1 MEIEERKKGFTL
13 IELLVSITIIGI
25 IFSIVIDY
33 VTNAR
38 GRGNDTK
45 VKAQL
50 SRARSTAELYFSNN
64 NSSYNGSAGNIFG
77 PCNTPNSMFTD
88 ITSSMATYATQANYP
103 TGATLTCYSTASA
116 YAISAL
122 LPGAGGTNS
131 WCVDSLGNSKA
142 RDTAINGTAC

>member
-1 MEIEERKKGFTL
+1 MTERDKGFTL
-13 IELLVSITIIGI
+13 IELLISIAIIGI
-25 IFSIVIDY
+25 IFSIVIVYMSD
-33 VTNAR
+33 AR

-50 SRARSTAELYFSNN
+50 SRTRSTVELYFSNN
-64 NSSYNGSAGNIFG
+64 NNSYNGSAGNISG

-88 ITSSMATYATQANYP
+88 TASGMATYATQANYP
-103 TGATLTCYSTASA
+103 TGATLTCYSIASA
-116 YAISAL
+116 YAMSAL

-142 RDTAINGTAC
+142 RSMPITSTVC